1 MNGLE
6 LIKHTAG
13 GGVMTATTTGGS
25 VKLLKNGKIEFTN
38 ATKIHIDK
46 CFHVPDD
53 PGDEPLYDNYLIVI
67 RYADTNNQT
76 LQVRMRAGGSDN
88 FTASS
93 YVAQR
98 IRAFDKTAD
107 GDRLT
112 SDSMIAGAGQRS
124 TSQSGTHLYMYG
136 PALKQPTAMRSVHV
150 SDQDDAYIYDNAGT
164 HNQSTAYDGFTI
176 FPGDQSVDGA
186 LTIYGFTKG
195 GITK

>member
-25 VKLLKNGKIEFTN
+25 VDLVKNGKIEFTD
-38 ATKIHIDK
+38 ATKIHVDK
-46 CFHVPDD
+46 CFDVPAD

-67 RYADTNNQT
+67 RYADTNTQT
-76 LQVRMRAGGSDN
+76 LQVRMRVSGSDN
-88 FTASS
+88 STASS

-98 IRAFDKTAD
+98 LRSFSTTVD
-107 GDRLT
+107 GSRLT

-124 TSQSGTHLYMYG
+124 TSHSGTHLYMYG
-136 PALKQPTAMRSVHV
+136 PNLAQPTAMRSVHV
-150 SDQDDAYIYDNAGT
+150 SDQNGAYIYDNAGT
-164 HNQSTAYDGFTI
+164 HNQPTAYDGFTI

-195 GITK
+195 ITP